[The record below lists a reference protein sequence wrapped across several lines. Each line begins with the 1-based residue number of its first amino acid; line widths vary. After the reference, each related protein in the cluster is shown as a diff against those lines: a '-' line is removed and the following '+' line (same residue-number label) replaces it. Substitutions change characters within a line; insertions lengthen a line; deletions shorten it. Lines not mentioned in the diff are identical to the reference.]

1 MLNGILIGVAATV
14 IGGLI
19 IYHVFGI
26 GKEKKPLPLA
36 RALKFELEKR
46 SPSFNPNLTAA
57 DGLVERLSANIHL
70 RISNLSSKKVTIRN
84 PQANLQ
90 LPDGYGSSVQS
101 SDFYNDRD
109 IKGED
114 FLSSWFVFS
123 VRIVGDNQFSKN
135 EGEWETNRAK
145 ILSNFS
151 TAKVRFKFTADVVSN
166 DDSKAIEEVFDI
178 TSAALPW
185 LKK

>member
-1 MLNGILIGVAATV
+1 
-14 IGGLI
+14 
-19 IYHVFGI
+19 
-26 GKEKKPLPLA
+26 
-36 RALKFELEKR
+36 
-46 SPSFNPNLTAA
+46 
-57 DGLVERLSANIHL
+57 
-70 RISNLSSKKVTIRN
+70 
-84 PQANLQ
+84 